1 MAATTD
7 HHVRN
12 EGLDGDGYAKE
23 VKEKTKT
30 KKRLQSFKF
39 SAQGI

>member
-12 EGLDGDGYAKE
+12 EGLDGGGDAKE
-23 VKEKTKT
+23 VKEKAKNPKT
-30 KKRLQSFKF
+30 PELYIF
-39 SAQGI
+39 SSRHV